1 MIEGAS
7 IRGERGT
14 MLVSTARIAT
24 RRAASYADQLAER
37 LGQKVAVESL
47 PGGYRLTF
55 GRGEGLLNYGPEELS
70 LLVSADDGPSL
81 GSLRDALGVYL
92 ERLGHADDLRVRWHL
107 TLARRPAP
115 GPTAGARGRGTASG
129 SGRPRV
135 R

>member
-24 RRAASYADQLAER
+24 HRAARYADQLAER
-37 LGQKVAVESL
+37 LGQKVAVEPL

-55 GRGEGLLNYGPEELS
+55 GRGEGLLNYGPEGLS

-81 GSLRDALGVYL
+81 GSLRDALGVPL
-92 ERLGHADDLRVRWHL
+92 ERLGHDDDLRVRWHL
-107 TLARRPAP
+107 AAHGP
-115 GPTAGARGRGTASG
+115 GLPTAGGRDRGTARG
-129 SGRPRV
+129 CGRPRV